1 MELTILSRYN
11 LKRRVTE
18 LPPITSEV
26 FTEKV
31 LAAQA
36 SSSAAATKASYERTC
51 TACAK
56 TYFSENAYHNHVGS
70 QKHRARVAHVRAGG
84 NGQLN
89 DDSSSMQNSSL
100 ARDRSPQEDSEGE
113 EDFQEL
119 IEGIKGS
126 SLTEGIK
133 DSRKSSQQQGS
144 TGALGNVRT
153 TTTASTTS
161 EAPSIPVTQPE
172 MSLQRC
178 LFCNYGSPTTP
189 LNVVHMERI
198 HGMFIP
204 ERQYLVDLD
213 GLITS
218 LHEKI
223 YEFHECLYCGRL
235 KPTVF
240 GLQTHMRDKGHC
252 KIRFDTED
260 EQLEIGE
267 FYDFTST
274 YSDMADEVSDDE
286 VSGGVNLRSKSTT
299 DKDEDMEDADGWE
312 TDSSASSLDS
322 ADLTAVPLD
331 QHTHQYE
338 KLDRHPHH
346 SSQDPRPHHNRDGW
360 HSHAHKHAHA
370 VFYSDYELHLPS
382 GRSVGHRSLSKY
394 YRQNLHNH
402 PSPAERL
409 EQYAIEAAANSDS
422 EDGDHQVAQRNYGE
436 RGRAVMS
443 RANGGTGMIG
453 VSEQRKREVKAT
465 EKRARKVEDH
475 ERRLFQWGN
484 NRQSNFQKHFRVCS
498 TPFIARPF
506 THANICLRIRFCS
519 RSSDFIV
526 LFIINCLL
534 WSLL

>member
-1 MELTILSRYN
+1 MELTVLSRYN
-11 LKRRVTE
+11 LKRRVTQ

-31 LAAQA
+31 LTAQA
-36 SSSAAATKASYERTC
+36 LSSAAATKASYERTC
-51 TACAK
+51 TACSK
-56 TYFSENAYHNHVGS
+56 TYFSENTYHNHVGS
-70 QKHRARVAHVRAGG
+70 QKHQIRVAHVRAGA
-84 NGQLN
+84 NGQLD

-100 ARDRSPQEDSEGE
+100 ARGQPPQEDSEGE
-113 EDFQEL
+113 EGFRE
-119 IEGIKGS
+119 IVEGIKGT
-126 SLTEGIK
+126 SLTERVK
-133 DSRKSSQQQGS
+133 DSGKSLQQRGS
-144 TGALGNVRT
+144 TETPGNLQKS
-153 TTTASTTS
+153 TASSAAS
-161 EAPSIPVTQPE
+161 EAPSTPVTQPE

-178 LFCNYGSPTTP
+178 LFCNYDSPTTP
-189 LNVVHMERI
+189 LNVIHMERI

-235 KPTVF
+235 KPTVY

-274 YSDMADEVSDDE
+274 YSDAGEEASDDE
-286 VSGGVNLRSKSTT
+286 LNGGVKLRSKSTT
-299 DKDEDMEDADGWE
+299 DKDEDMEDEDGWE

-331 QHTHQYE
+331 QHMHQYE

-382 GRSVGHRSLSKY
+382 GRSVGHRSLSRY

-402 PSPAERL
+402 PSPSEWQ
-409 EQYAIEAAANSDS
+409 EQYAIEAAADS
-422 EDGDHQVAQRNYGE
+422 GSEGGDHQVAQRNNGE

-443 RANGGTGMIG
+443 HADGGMGMIG
-453 VSEQRKREVKAT
+453 VSEQRKQEVRAT
-465 EKRARKVEDH
+465 EKRARKVEDR
-475 ERRLFQWGN
+475 ERRRFQWGN
-484 NRQSNFQKHFRVCS
+484 NKRSNFQKHFRVCS
-498 TPFIARPF
+498 P
-506 THANICLRIRFCS
+506 
-519 RSSDFIV
+519 
-526 LFIINCLL
+526 LL
-534 WSLL
+534 QQSLLPC

>member
-1 MELTILSRYN
+1 MAVSLRFTVIWVILTALSRYN
-11 LKRRVTE
+11 LKRRVTS

-51 TACAK
+51 NACEK

-70 QKHRARVAHVRAGG
+70 QKHRTRVVLTRTGVS
-84 NGQLN
+84 GQLD
-89 DDSSSMQNSSL
+89 DDSSFVQSSHL
-100 ARDRSPQEDSEGE
+100 AREQPPHENSDNE
-113 EDFQEL
+113 ENFEEL
-119 IEGIKGS
+119 VKGIKGT
-126 SLTEGIK
+126 SLTDKKG
-133 DSRKSSQQQGS
+133 DSKKSSQQQSS
-144 TGALGNVRT
+144 TEAPGNVEK
-153 TTTASTTS
+153 STVPSNSS
-161 EAPSIPVTQPE
+161 ESPSTPVTRGE
-172 MSLQRC
+172 ISLQRC
-178 LFCNYGSPTTP
+178 LFCNYESPTTP
-189 LNVVHMERI
+189 LNVLHMERI

-223 YEFHECLYCGRL
+223 YESHECLYCGRL

-252 KIRFDTED
+252 KIPFDTED

-274 YSDMADEVSDDE
+274 YSDPGDEVSDDE
-286 VSGGVNLRSKSTT
+286 PSGGVRLGSKSTT
-299 DKDEDMEDADGWE
+299 NKDEGMEDPDGWE

-331 QHTHQYE
+331 QHMHQYE

-370 VFYSDYELHLPS
+370 AFYSDYELHLPS

-394 YRQNLHNH
+394 YRQNLHSH
-402 PSPAERL
+402 PSPAERQ
-409 EQYAIEAAANSDS
+409 EQHAIEAAEDS
-422 EDGDHQVAQRNYGE
+422 ESENGDHQVAKRNNGE
-436 RGRAVMS
+436 RGRAITS
-443 RANGGTGMIG
+443 RANGGMGMAG
-453 VSEQRKREVKAT
+453 VSEQRKREVRVT
-465 EKRARKVEDH
+465 EKRARNVEER
-475 ERRLFQWGN
+475 ERRRFQWGN
-484 NRQSNFQKHFRVCS
+484 NKQNNFQKHFRVC
-498 TPFIARPF
+498 TAHLEIDNFPY
-506 THANICLRIRFCS
+506 
-519 RSSDFIV
+519 
-526 LFIINCLL
+526 
-534 WSLL
+534 